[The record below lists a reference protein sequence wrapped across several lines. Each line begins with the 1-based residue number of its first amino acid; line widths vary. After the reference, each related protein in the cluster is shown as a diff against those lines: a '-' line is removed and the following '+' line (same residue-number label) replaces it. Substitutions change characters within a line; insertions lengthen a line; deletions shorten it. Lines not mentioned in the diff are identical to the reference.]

1 MLSELGNLQSSDESV
16 YTTGMTIDIET
27 RSEDGDELVHSEYK
41 FAYAKE
47 WDKWT
52 FVEYI
57 EKRTPDTEQ
66 IGDRNWRDAEHIF
79 WQDVSETRRIDVPPE
94 VADSLAEA
102 TGADSV
108 TIQVPANGLDESRY
122 EQVY

>member
-1 MLSELGNLQSSDESV
+1 MLSELGDLQSSDESV

-27 RSEDGDELVHSEYK
+27 RSSDDDELVHKSYK
-41 FAYAKE
+41 FSYAPE

-57 EKRTPDTEQ
+57 EKRTPDTED
-66 IGDRNWRDAEHIF
+66 IGERNWRDAEHIF
-79 WQDVSETRRIDVPPE
+79 WQDVTETRRIDVPPE
-94 VADSLAEA
+94 VSDALAEA
-102 TGADSV
+102 TGANSV
-108 TIQVPANGLDESRY
+108 TIQVPSNGIDESRY

>member
-27 RSEDGDELVHSEYK
+27 RSEANDELVHREYK

-102 TGADSV
+102 TGANSV